1 MCSHLRRRRWCAR
14 DSRASVP
21 RRPPPLLLGVDEAGG
36 GAGAEAEAVVGLLVM
51 GGGVGV
57 EGGRVGIERE
67 V

>member
-1 MCSHLRRRRWCAR
+1 M
-14 DSRASVP
+14 
-21 RRPPPLLLGVDEAGG
+21 LGVDEAGG